1 MQTTD
6 LVDRVEVLVD
16 PASEIINQSR
26 IAPGMGILYRYHPD
40 SGQRLAEGF
49 PRFAQTADGRL
60 VLARTMKGLTV
71 GYALIARPDPRERWS
86 HPSAPEVRELGMIE
100 VARGWRKRGIGRRL
114 LEACF
119 ADGAHDER
127 IVLATAYSWHWDLKG
142 TGLSKAA
149 YREFLSRFFASAG
162 FMRFATNEPNIQE
175 DPANQ
180 LFGRIGPRVNRDA
193 LARFLVLLQAD
204 RGLASDPGES
214 LSALWKSL
222 TDLLAS
228 SLQLW
233 SPSWWLVTW
242 SGFSKAFLVPRVPA
256 LACLYSLSSPHSRMA
271 EKSAYGTHT
280 SFR

>member
-1 MQTTD
+1 
-6 LVDRVEVLVD
+6 
-16 PASEIINQSR
+16 
-26 IAPGMGILYRYHPD
+26 MGILYRYHPD

-49 PRFAQTADGRL
+49 PRFAKTTDGRL

-86 HPSAPEVRELGMIE
+86 HPCAPEIWELGMIE
-100 VARGWRKRGIGRRL
+100 VARGWRKRGIGRKL

-119 ADGAHDER
+119 ADGALDDR

-162 FMRFATNEPNIQE
+162 FMRLATNEPNIQE

-180 LFGRIGPRVNRDA
+180 LFGRIGPRVNRNA

-204 RGLASDPGES
+204 RGVASDPGES
-214 LSALWKSL
+214 LPALWKSL

-242 SGFSKAFLVPRVPA
+242 SGFSKAFFVPRVPA

-271 EKSAYGTHT
+271 EKSAYGTHP
-280 SFR
+280 SFL